1 MKGEAKAKVSE
12 PGGQERVTD
21 ENGDFGGRYRASEA
35 ERYSRKSGVN
45 VPDSTAMRWS
55 SVDVPMCAFGQGS
68 IRAALGTTL
77 GVLGTS
83 KMKENE
89 RFYGFTD
96 YRGPAAQRGRDGH
109 GSPNQVTAG

>member
-45 VPDSTAMRWS
+45 VPDSTAMRDQADARRDPDAIVQLYRVRPKNTAQQS
-55 SVDVPMCAFGQGS
+55 
-68 IRAALGTTL
+68 ALHN
-77 GVLGTS
+77 
-83 KMKENE
+83 ENIAL
-89 RFYGFTD
+89 RT
-96 YRGPAAQRGRDGH
+96 R
-109 GSPNQVTAG
+109 

>member
-45 VPDSTAMRWS
+45 VPDSTAMAES
-55 SVDVPMCAFGQGS
+55 G
-68 IRAALGTTL
+68 
-77 GVLGTS
+77 
-83 KMKENE
+83 
-89 RFYGFTD
+89 GF
-96 YRGPAAQRGRDGH
+96 
-109 GSPNQVTAG
+109 

>member
-45 VPDSTAMRWS
+45 VPDSTAMRVS
-55 SVDVPMCAFGQGS
+55 CSVASDARVGCA
-68 IRAALGTTL
+68 
-77 GVLGTS
+77 GTS
-83 KMKENE
+83 
-89 RFYGFTD
+89 RVAPRLF
-96 YRGPAAQRGRDGH
+96 RSGRVRALTFCVFLLFPKN
-109 GSPNQVTAG
+109 GSLFAV

>member
-45 VPDSTAMRWS
+45 VPDSPAMTLRVCMYVFVAMLVRS
-55 SVDVPMCAFGQGS
+55 HAPYYSV
-68 IRAALGTTL
+68 
-77 GVLGTS
+77 
-83 KMKENE
+83 
-89 RFYGFTD
+89 
-96 YRGPAAQRGRDGH
+96 
-109 GSPNQVTAG
+109 

>member
-45 VPDSTAMRWS
+45 VPDSPAMGIC
-55 SVDVPMCAFGQGS
+55 PC
-68 IRAALGTTL
+68 AALTCRVTSLDSVCLSVCLSCEKILGEFPSCTIYHGTR
-77 GVLGTS
+77 VLV
-83 KMKENE
+83 
-89 RFYGFTD
+89 
-96 YRGPAAQRGRDGH
+96 Q
-109 GSPNQVTAG
+109 